1 MSSKAGIKQHRRH
14 VKEIVMKIKKDEGYA
29 RKAQDDPVG
38 TLEAEGLPR
47 SVISDFLVEEGF
59 SALPPSELE
68 EGAAADLEGE
78 PLTALRCVWT
88 CLCTPCCLS
97 GSCWIT
103 I

>member
-1 MSSKAGIKQHRRH
+1 MSSKEGIREYRRQ
-14 VKEIVMKIKKDEGYA
+14 VKDVVTKIKRDEAFA

-38 TLEAEGLPR
+38 TLEAEGLPK

-59 SALPPSELE
+59 GPLPASEIEDVPGLE
-68 EGAAADLEGE
+68 AEDRLL
-78 PLTALRCVWT
+78 PALRCLWT